1 MTYDATQNNKN
12 KNLIDQKE
20 EEFTREM
27 IEVTDRA
34 TKKYS
39 LMEMLW
45 IVRRMH
51 LGTHICKVF

>member
-27 IEVTDRA
+27 VAVTSRA
-34 TKKYS
+34 IKKYGLKLNEKGQAVDCEVCRS
-39 LMEMLW
+39 
-45 IVRRMH
+45 
-51 LGTHICKVF
+51 GTA